1 MELRPYQN
9 DLVEDLRGGY
19 RAGITRQL
27 AVSPTGSG
35 KTVLFAFI
43 TKNAAEKQQRV
54 FIVAHRREILDQISA
69 TLTEVGV
76 KHGFVQAGKSPM
88 NRPVMVASVQ
98 TLARRMDTVEEPD
111 LVIVDEAHHS
121 VSATYIQMFA
131 RWQKAR
137 FLGVT
142 ATPERLD
149 GSGLGTLFQRMTLGP
164 SVSWLIREGFL
175 AKPVYY
181 APRLAPPDLSGIG
194 MVGGDFNKG
203 KLADALDRPAI
214 TGDAVKHYQR
224 LCPGQRAVAFC
235 VSVAHAQHVAQRFN
249 DAGIPA
255 THIDGGMEE
264 DVRRQT
270 VADLKSGKVLVLTS
284 CELISEGFDLPTV
297 NAAILLRPTASLSM
311 HLQQLG
317 RALRM
322 FPGKTCLASG
332 TKILTQRGLV
342 EIEKIN
348 LRDKLWDGNSWV
360 THKGV
365 VSKGFRHVITYQ
377 GLTATPDHQVWTQ
390 KGWRS
395 FGECA
400 SKQIAIVKTGF
411 GGTPIRFSENHLPG
425 IEVGREKVESEDSC
439 NGTLRDMLN
448 GAVDFA
454 WEFATRPNQ
463 WMQEMQSAGQVPEM
477 DLSKDAGSPTK
488 MPEPASP
495 ILGLLR
501 RAWNYIRFSN
511 SSRCGFVG
519 SGKSWDSKQSQSGGD
534 RPDRQRTWI
543 RSRKSQVVNTDS
555 KSIAHTGKT
564 LHCNDALVQNKAS
577 NSAICGC
584 DSTAHVFDRNDGAS
598 NSKTVGNTVM
608 QTQRQVWDI
617 LNSGPR
623 NCFTAE
629 NLLVHN
635 CATILDHAGNC
646 MRHGLAEQDREWSL
660 EGKGKRKQKE
670 KLMEVK
676 TCPECFAIYG
686 GPQCP
691 QCQHRPEPKARE
703 TEEVDGELHRVTAED
718 FQKMAEAVARRREEG
733 ACRTLEDW
741 QELGRER
748 GHKPGWAWF
757 RFNARKAKVMA

>member
-1 MELRPYQN
+1 MELRPYQT

-19 RAGITRQL
+19 RAGISRQL

-43 TKNAAEKQQRV
+43 TKSAAERGQRV

-131 RWQKAR
+131 CWQKAR

-181 APRLAPPDLSGIG
+181 ASRVAPPDLSGIG

-255 THIDGGMEE
+255 AHIDGGMEE
-264 DVRRQT
+264 DIRRQT

-317 RALRM
+317 RALRV
-322 FPGKTCLASG
+322 FPGK
-332 TKILTQRGLV
+332 K
-342 EIEKIN
+342 E
-348 LRDKLWDGNSWV
+348 
-360 THKGV
+360 
-365 VSKGFRHVITYQ
+365 
-377 GLTATPDHQVWTQ
+377 
-390 KGWRS
+390 
-395 FGECA
+395 
-400 SKQIAIVKTGF
+400 
-411 GGTPIRFSENHLPG
+411 
-425 IEVGREKVESEDSC
+425 
-439 NGTLRDMLN
+439 
-448 GAVDFA
+448 AV
-454 WEFATRPNQ
+454 
-463 WMQEMQSAGQVPEM
+463 
-477 DLSKDAGSPTK
+477 
-488 MPEPASP
+488 
-495 ILGLLR
+495 
-501 RAWNYIRFSN
+501 
-511 SSRCGFVG
+511 
-519 SGKSWDSKQSQSGGD
+519 
-534 RPDRQRTWI
+534 
-543 RSRKSQVVNTDS
+543 
-555 KSIAHTGKT
+555 
-564 LHCNDALVQNKAS
+564 
-577 NSAICGC
+577 
-584 DSTAHVFDRNDGAS
+584 
-598 NSKTVGNTVM
+598 
-608 QTQRQVWDI
+608 
-617 LNSGPR
+617 
-623 NCFTAE
+623 
-629 NLLVHN
+629 
-635 CATILDHAGNC
+635 ILDHAGNC

-676 TCPECFAIYG
+676 TCPQCFAIYG

-703 TEEVDGELHRVTAED
+703 TEEVDGELQRLTAED
-718 FQKMAEAVARRREEG
+718 FQHMAQIVARRREEG

-741 QELGRER
+741 QKLGRER